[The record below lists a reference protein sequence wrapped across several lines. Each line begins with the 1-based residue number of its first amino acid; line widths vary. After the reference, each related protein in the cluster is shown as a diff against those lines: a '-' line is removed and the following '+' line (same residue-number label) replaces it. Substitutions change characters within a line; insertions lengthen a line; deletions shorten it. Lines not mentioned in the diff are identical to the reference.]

1 MSLSQPNPIIMKEII
16 KEIVDN
22 TNYKKSAILSAIKI
36 RDGYMTYT
44 NAPTRTKIYIHLKE
58 DEAEPVFQH
67 ETYTLEEFIN
77 FNLGTMFDDIPVL
90 ERKIELFKKGE
101 SDKFFILVKNNFFSR
116 PSFIQYMISET
127 DDKEHPSI
135 ISINEA
141 EMILDF
147 MKKSKE
153 RKIEKC
159 KKYWKR
165 FGASKLKFV
174 YLRPIKFD

>member
-1 MSLSQPNPIIMKEII
+1 M
-16 KEIVDN
+16 
-22 TNYKKSAILSAIKI
+22 
-36 RDGYMTYT
+36 
-44 NAPTRTKIYIHLKE
+44 
-58 DEAEPVFQH
+58 
-67 ETYTLEEFIN
+67 
-77 FNLGTMFDDIPVL
+77 FNDIPVL
-90 ERKIELFKKGE
+90 EQKIELFKKGE
-101 SDKFFILVKNNFFSR
+101 SEKFFILVKNNFFST

-174 YLRPIKFD
+174 YLLHPIKFD